1 MGENEQETLGQRLR
15 RLRRARHLTQR
26 DLTDRAGV
34 SEAFLSRL
42 ENDERRPSI
51 HVIRKLALALDVS
64 DDYLE
69 HGRDVPL
76 GTDRQLRLAEA
87 EVKLRLGEEG
97 DLRAA
102 ASELAALVDERADG
116 VAAHARALLGLLAAK
131 QGRHA
136 EAVEHFESALE
147 TRAVRPATR
156 PDVTQT
162 LAASYV
168 AIGKPVQAIQFVERA
183 LAQAEAEAAENPTL
197 AVRYRTLLAT
207 VLSSTG
213 KLDEARVAL
222 AEAMKQA
229 KALDL
234 PAARVSIYVSQA
246 RVARLQGK
254 AAAALAAAAK
264 AIALLELSEDTAQLA
279 RAHLLAGQFYTE
291 DGLDDDARRHLEQA
305 ERLLEAAG
313 GGDDMER
320 GLVLAERAKL
330 AARAGE
336 PSRAHEYA
344 AAAAELL
351 RNDAR
356 HAPTASWALALAQ
369 AAEGDVDAADA
380 SFRSAF
386 EGLER
391 LRHWRQAAHLAR
403 DWKDALCA
411 AGRTEDGYA
420 VLERGMLLA
429 VRDRPVRLPG
439 LGLSR

>member
-1 MGENEQETLGQRLR
+1 MGANEQETLGQRLR

-87 EVKLRLGEEG
+87 EVKLRLGGED
-97 DLRAA
+97 DLRSA
-102 ASELAALVDERADG
+102 ASELAALADERADG

-136 EAVEHFESALE
+136 EAVEHFEAALA

-156 PDVTQT
+156 PDVAQT

-168 AIGKPVQAIQFVERA
+168 ATGKPVQAIQFVERA
-183 LAQAEAEAAENPTL
+183 LAQAEAEASENPTL

-313 GGDDMER
+313 GDDVER

-336 PSRAHEYA
+336 SSRAHEQA
-344 AAAAELL
+344 TAAAELL

-356 HAPTASWALALAQ
+356 HAPTAAWALALAQ
-369 AAEGDVDAADA
+369 AVEGDIDAADA